1 MAITQEQL
9 SDRIKD
15 LSEFNPML
23 GTRGVRLGVMVPE
36 IYDMQVQAIFLAAIE
51 VFKKY
56 QIVVNPEIMIP
67 LISANKEVDLVRDSI
82 EKVFLQLNENSP

>member
-1 MAITQEQL
+1 MAISEQQL
-9 SDRIKD
+9 TDRIKD

-56 QIVVNPEIMIP
+56 KIAVNPEIMIP
-67 LISANKEVDLVRDSI
+67 LISANKRLI
-82 EKVFLQLNENSP
+82 W